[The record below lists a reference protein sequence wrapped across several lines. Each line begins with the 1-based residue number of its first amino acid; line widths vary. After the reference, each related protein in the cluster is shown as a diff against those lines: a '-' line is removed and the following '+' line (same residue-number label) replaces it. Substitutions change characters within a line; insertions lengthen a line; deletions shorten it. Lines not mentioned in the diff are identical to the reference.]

1 MRPQDGLDNLL
12 RGAAQEMDPLRRRN
26 QYYDVQVILMN
37 EALTLPLREYVRL
50 TAASAAV
57 GNLQFDA
64 YGFYPLL
71 FNTMIIDG

>member
-71 FNTMIIDG
+71 FNTTIIDG